1 VRGEKSAAE
10 AVRDRKEPDCLSGAG
25 FGLDSG
31 NRRSWRQLGA
41 DSCAEQNSRP
51 GRVVSWGDMPSGG
64 EQPTRHGMDS
74 RSPPPAP
81 EHDAGGSQRL
91 AIAGGLK
98 EYGDDKPVTSDSSGK
113 YPPVHTSACLL
124 EQEGMSALTQ
134 QMERETLPLLHP
146 TASPSVDAL
155 CGDTVNTA
163 GGGMAAA
170 KLGVADRTK
179 GWSEQSA
186 LSLGREGL
194 EGLLDAEP
202 PSDWTLGAN
211 RGRTRRIVGNTCGL
225 VVRGRGERGGRA
237 PGSRRGRR
245 GEGER

>member
-1 VRGEKSAAE
+1 
-10 AVRDRKEPDCLSGAG
+10 
-25 FGLDSG
+25 
-31 NRRSWRQLGA
+31 
-41 DSCAEQNSRP
+41 
-51 GRVVSWGDMPSGG
+51 
-64 EQPTRHGMDS
+64 MDS

-134 QMERETLPLLHP
+134 QMERETLPLLRP
-146 TASPSVDAL
+146 IASPSVDAL
-155 CGDTVNTA
+155 CEDTE

-179 GWSEQSA
+179 G
-186 LSLGREGL
+186 
-194 EGLLDAEP
+194 
-202 PSDWTLGAN
+202 
-211 RGRTRRIVGNTCGL
+211 
-225 VVRGRGERGGRA
+225 
-237 PGSRRGRR
+237 
-245 GEGER
+245 